1 MAAALFVPAGQGERP
16 TRAGPIGIRS
26 PGAHRS
32 RLKSEATLVDG
43 VPGAVS
49 DAGSTPA
56 ASTIRSSLNSSE
68 FNELRMASHHSV
80 QLHTGIVSS

>member
-16 TRAGPIGIRS
+16 MRAGPIGIRP
-26 PGAHRS
+26 PGALRS
-32 RLKSEATLVDG
+32 RLKSGTTLVDG

-56 ASTIRSSLNSSE
+56 ASTILRSKSEYSSSYGWQAI
-68 FNELRMASHHSV
+68 LW
-80 QLHTGIVSS
+80 